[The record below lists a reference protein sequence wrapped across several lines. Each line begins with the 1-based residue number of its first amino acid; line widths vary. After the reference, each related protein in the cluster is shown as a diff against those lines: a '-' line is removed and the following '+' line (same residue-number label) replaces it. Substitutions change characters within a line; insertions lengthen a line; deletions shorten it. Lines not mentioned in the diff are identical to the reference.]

1 MAKNAGV
8 PGAGAKMWEDNKRY
22 LEPGDRNW
30 LIRENGRTRTHANR
44 ISVRGQTLI
53 RLMID

>member
-22 LEPGDRNW
+22 SEPPPSKWRLRQDGATRNVVFAP
-30 LIRENGRTRTHANR
+30 EA
-44 ISVRGQTLI
+44 
-53 RLMID
+53 